1 MKYFSFLHRVLL
13 LTATWVTLSVAVA
26 KAQTLELLPVN
37 TFFQGSQI
45 QNMTKLP
52 NGNYVFFAN
61 DGANGTQ
68 LWKTDGTAAG
78 TVRIQAPGTY
88 ATGFTTL
95 PSLLTSEKKWVI
107 VDNEVYFTVD
117 QHLFHSNGNS
127 LLLLASGGAY
137 SDLTVSGN
145 VVYFKQIAGT
155 PQVASLWKTDG
166 TIAGT
171 LQLKVFDG
179 SATHSLRHLT
189 NVNGTLYFQGYAD
202 GVIGYELFK
211 SDGTAAGTVVLKD
224 IQPDA
229 AAVHLSDLIAAG
241 NYLYFRARDFAVSNA
256 PKEWWRSNGTA
267 AGTVKVTGYGNFN
280 NSFTVNSFP
289 QGDNLYVSMAVGTS
303 TSPSQI
309 WKLTPGSSDLNTPV
323 YTSTGTI
330 ALLQLIN
337 DKLYFSEPGVF
348 PNSYL
353 KVTDGTAQNTFLLQS
368 NFNRTTSTTGIDY
381 FYPLNGYYY
390 YITGEGPV
398 TTRTWGLWR
407 TDGTPAGT
415 TPVANNIVRGFF
427 DFRQVGNMF
436 YFEGREIGQSNVNI
450 FKLWKS
456 DGTTAGTVRIADRD
470 FTAQV
475 RASAGDGTNYYFT
488 STDTLWMTDG
498 SVLKDIPLGSPATMQ
513 GLRPSGIYPVTG
525 KIMATARLS
534 VVTSV
539 TNLDI
544 FTGTTAPAPQS
555 QTISFADIT
564 STYGNADFAPG
575 ATATSGLNVEYEI
588 SDPAVATI
596 VNGNIHILKAG
607 TTTIT
612 AKQAGNASWLPA
624 AEVVKTLTVN
634 KAALTITAE
643 DKTRD
648 QGAPNPIFTVSYS
661 GFVNGETAAVL
672 TTPPTIATSAVQSSP
687 AGTYAIRVSG
697 AAADNYTITY
707 VDGTLTVT
715 PLVQEPQTITFA
727 DMTKNYGEADF
738 VPGASASSGL
748 TVTYTSDNPAVAM
761 VADGKIQ
768 IVGAGAAH
776 ITATQSGNVFF
787 MPAAPVTKLLTV
799 NKAVLNI
806 RADDKSKLH
815 NEGNPV
821 LTVSYAGFVNGDTF
835 TSLMKQP
842 VVATTAVLHSEPG
855 TYPITVSGADA
866 ANYDITY
873 TDGTFTVKA
882 FPVKTDRLEAL
893 FTNTTLQ
900 VKISSTKQQ
909 KAVLQL
915 MDVTGRVLLTQDL
928 SLVNGVNTFQ
938 LPAFNIASGAY
949 LVQVKG
955 EGLKLSDKIIK

>member
-1 MKYFSFLHRVLL
+1 MKYIFCLHRALL
-13 LTATWVTLSVAVA
+13 LTAAWVTLSVAVA

-37 TFFQGSQI
+37 TFFQGSQVE
-45 QNMTKLP
+45 NMTKLP

-78 TVRIQAPGTY
+78 TVRLQAPGTH
-88 ATGFTTL
+88 ATGFTNL
-95 PSLLTSEKKWVI
+95 PSLLVTEKKWVI
-107 VDNEVYFTVD
+107 VGNEVYFTVD
-117 QHLFHSNGNS
+117 EHLFHSSGNS
-127 LLLLASGGAY
+127 LQLLASGGTF
-137 SDLTVSGN
+137 SELTVSGS
-145 VVYFKQIAGT
+145 VVYFKQVIGS
-155 PQVASLWKTDG
+155 PEVASLWKTDG
-166 TIAGT
+166 TVAGT
-171 LQLKVFDG
+171 VQLKVFDG

-202 GVIGYELFK
+202 GVVGYELFK
-211 SDGTAAGTVVLKD
+211 SDGTAAGTVMLKD

-229 AAVHLSDLIAAG
+229 TAVHLSDLTAAG
-241 NYLYFRARDFAVSNA
+241 NYLYFRAREVAVNSA
-256 PKEWWRSNGTA
+256 RKEWWRSDGTA
-267 AGTVKVTGYGNFN
+267 AGTVRVTNYGNFT
-280 NSFTVNSFP
+280 NSFTVNSLP

-303 TSPSQI
+303 TSPTEL

-337 DKLYFSEPGVF
+337 DKLYFTEPGVF

-368 NFNRTTSTTGIDY
+368 SFNRTTSTTGPDY

-390 YITGEGPV
+390 YITGEGPT

-427 DFRQVGNMF
+427 EFRQVGNMF
-436 YFEGREIGQSNVNI
+436 YFQGREIGQSSVNI

-456 DGTTAGTVRIADRD
+456 DGTTAGTVKITDRD

-488 STDTLWMTDG
+488 STDTVWAADG
-498 SVLKDIPLGSPATMQ
+498 SGLKDIPLGSPTTMQ
-513 GLRPSGIYPVTG
+513 GLRPSGIYPVAD

-534 VVTSV
+534 VVTNVSNYDLFV
-539 TNLDI
+539 
-544 FTGTTAPAPQS
+544 GSTAAAPQA

-564 STYGNADFAPG
+564 GTYGDADLAPG
-575 ATATSGLNVEYEI
+575 GTATSGLTVEYEMA
-588 SDPAVATI
+588 DPTIATI

-607 TTTIT
+607 TTTVT
-612 AKQAGNASWLPA
+612 AKQPGNASWLPA
-624 AEVVKTLTVN
+624 AVVIKTLTVN
-634 KAALTITAE
+634 KAPLTITAE

-648 QGAPNPIFTVSYS
+648 QGAPNPALTVSYS
-661 GFVNGETAAVL
+661 GFVNGETASAL
-672 TTPPTIATSAVQSSP
+672 TTPPTITTTAQQNSP
-687 AGTYAIRVSG
+687 AGTYPITASG
-697 AAADNYTITY
+697 AAADNYTISF
-707 VDGTLTVT
+707 VDGTLTVL
-715 PLVQEPQTITFA
+715 PPAAQPQTITFA
-727 DMTKNYGEADF
+727 DMTKSYGQADF
-738 VPGASASSGL
+738 EPGAAASSGL
-748 TVTYTSDNPAVAM
+748 TVTYTSDNPAVA
-761 VADGKIQ
+761 VVVDGKIHLA
-768 IVGAGAAH
+768 GAGTAH
-776 ITATQSGNVFF
+776 ITAAQAGNAFF
-787 MPAAPVTKLLTV
+787 TPAAPVTQLLTV
-799 NKAVLNI
+799 NKAQLNI

-821 LTVSYAGFVNGDTF
+821 LTVSYTGFVNGDIF
-835 TSLMKQP
+835 TALSKQP
-842 VVATTAVLHSEPG
+842 VLATTAVLHSVPG
-855 TYPITVSGADA
+855 TYPITVSGAGA

-873 TDGTFTVKA
+873 TDGTLTVKA

-893 FTNTTLQ
+893 FTNSTLQ
-900 VKISSTKQQ
+900 VKIAAAKQQ

-915 MDVTGRVLLTQDL
+915 IDVTGRVLLTQDL
-928 SLVNGVNTFQ
+928 SLVDGINTFQ

-949 LVQVKG
+949 LVQVRG